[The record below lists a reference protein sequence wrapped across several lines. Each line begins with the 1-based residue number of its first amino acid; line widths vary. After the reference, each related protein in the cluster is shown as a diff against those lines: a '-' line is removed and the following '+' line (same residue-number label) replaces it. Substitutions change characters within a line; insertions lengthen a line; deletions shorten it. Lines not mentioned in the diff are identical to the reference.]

1 MTPCD
6 RLHTE
11 QKQSGQHKTKPIRAK
26 FLVFFFSH
34 IWDQLEIVIRNALYI
49 KEPAN
54 TLKNAFATSLTDTVV
69 KKECIKDK
77 IFCDRNSRYGKQVLN
92 FVLVKY

>member
-26 FLVFFFSH
+26 FLVFFFFSH

-69 KKECIKDK
+69 KKSASK
-77 IFCDRNSRYGKQVLN
+77 IRYFATEIVATGSKSLN
-92 FVLVKY
+92 FF

>member
-1 MTPCD
+1 MVN
-6 RLHTE
+6 
-11 QKQSGQHKTKPIRAK
+11 TKRNLYELNSL
-26 FLVFFFSH
+26 FFFFFSH

-69 KKECIKDK
+69 KKERIKDK
-77 IFCDRNSRYGKQVLN
+77 IFCDRNSRYGKQVVN
-92 FVLVKY
+92 FFFS